1 MKKLSANKNTGN
13 NSITV
18 HFCVSVDFDKVKDFL
33 FIEGLTARI
42 LQQKI
47 TNHMQFI
54 QLFC

>member
-1 MKKLSANKNTGN
+1 MKKLLANKNTGN

-47 TNHMQFI
+47 TNSIQFI